1 MLWLINSCQMN
12 NALIITSDDK
22 GLRGQLISSTGVK
35 EVRVDLDPHTDP
47 KMRFLVGCTDILDEL
62 VKPQY
67 YNGITVCIASNVKNF
82 TVGTVYE
89 WKDGRT
95 EDDLGTMMPSH
106 KPLESLD
113 EITNLGLK
121 FTELKWGKS

>member
-1 MLWLINSCQMN
+1 MN
-12 NALIITSDDK
+12 NALIITADDK

-35 EVRVDLDPHTDP
+35 EVRVTLDPHTDP

-67 YNGITVCIASNVKNF
+67 YNGITVCIASNEKNF
-82 TVGTVYE
+82 TVGKVYE

-95 EDDLGTMMPSH
+95 KNNLGTQIPPH

-113 EITNLGLK
+113 EIPNTGLK
-121 FTELKWGKS
+121 FAELKWGND